1 MARFAWPRPR
11 GQGQTKHQ
19 RRYKARLHK
28 TAISLMLAL
37 GLAAVYSG
45 LAVVCAEPP
54 QQTRVTRPRPARE
67 SSLEG
72 VVVVIFEDSKG
83 VLVSRQGAQ
92 WAWGGSA
99 VDPNVNRIRAHSIQ
113 PRPDQGQTR
122 PNQGPTS
129 HQWPARSQ
137 PWARLA
143 KVQPRVGPTRA
154 NQDPSKVRP
163 VTALQGRRGRWTWK
177 VGVEARLGS
186 SVWNVGWQIR
196 LGRSTWPVAWSWPAL
211 VCQGRPFLASCQL
224 EVAEPCLAMARL
236 AWPRPRGQG
245 QTKNRRR

>member
-1 MARFAWPRPR
+1 M
-11 GQGQTKHQ
+11 
-19 RRYKARLHK
+19 
-28 TAISLMLAL
+28 
-37 GLAAVYSG
+37 
-45 LAVVCAEPP
+45 
-54 QQTRVTRPRPARE
+54 
-67 SSLEG
+67 EG

-99 VDPNVNRIRAHSIQ
+99 VDPNVNQIRAHSIQ

-211 VCQGRPFLASCQL
+211 VCQGRPCLASCRRAL
-224 EVAEPCLAMARL
+224 LGDGSPCLATAAGAGTNEKSPKVNEQL
-236 AWPRPRGQG
+236 AHRTAILMMLALGLVLLVLLGVCAVPPQTRVTRRGQHRSKG
-245 QTKNRRR
+245 RLLGGCCCHFGS